1 LGASIRFRIGAELSV
16 DLTVTATNRTLALEA
31 ALHTYLAVGDVRE
44 IATGGLEGADCLDN
58 TRSRAP
64 DVLPAEPPRLT
75 RPTDR
80 VVASTAE
87 VELRDE
93 QAGRRI
99 VSTTRGTAK
108 TVVWNPWDTGVTD
121 LADAPDA
128 AWTDFVCIEPAI
140 AKDGF

>member
-1 LGASIRFRIGAELSV
+1 
-16 DLTVTATNRTLALEA
+16 
-31 ALHTYLAVGDVRE
+31 LAVGDVRE
-44 IATGGLEGADCLDN
+44 IAIGGLEGADFLDN
-58 TRSRAP
+58 TRSLAP
-64 DVLPAEPPRLT
+64 DVMPAEPLRLT
-75 RPTDR
+75 GPTDR

-128 AWTDFVCIEPAI
+128 AWTDFVGLEPGSSHTLGVTYRIER
-140 AKDGF
+140 